1 MIVTNCPHCEEPQL
15 YSVQAG
21 QFGVYALHEC
31 SECDGEYVVEVT
43 AGPGT
48 TYAKQHFEAEVL
60 PDIDGFEKCVHP
72 DDDDAVLYC
81 DPDKL
86 RWTE

>member
-1 MIVTNCPHCEEPQL
+1 MIITECPHCDEPQ
-15 YSVQAG
+15 SFFTRIG
-21 QFGVYALHEC
+21 NFGVFALHSC
-31 SECDGEYVVEVT
+31 SECEGEYVVEVT
-43 AGPGT
+43 RTDGT
-48 TYAKQHFEAEVL
+48 TYSREQFESEVL

-86 RWTE
+86 TWT